1 MSEAIC
7 KHKSKDLKLEC
18 GRYKNHKGPHSQ
30 WENFDSM
37 TKNLNLK
44 RGRSEMSVAKEMLF
58 ERAYDIIEEMYKNLE
73 MLEVSDREKTELR
86 QNIDE
91 LGGLII
97 PEIQDA

>member
-1 MSEAIC
+1 
-7 KHKSKDLKLEC
+7 
-18 GRYKNHKGPHSQ
+18 
-30 WENFDSM
+30 
-37 TKNLNLK
+37 
-44 RGRSEMSVAKEMLF
+44 MSVAKEMLF